1 MYLCLISIITLHR
14 KTNILKLVIKC
25 NIPYMFHCSTF
36 VLFDSYEALRE
47 ILISTYS
54 PNKKEQSIYLSVFHA
69 KRTRL
74 PFFCPTSLGWRAVK
88 KKQLLLGQ
96 ASGYCLPAAAAYF
109 LLLQTAVD
117 AWISRAGRSGLCL
130 LGSLCCFNF
139 SSLSF

>member
-1 MYLCLISIITLHR
+1 
-14 KTNILKLVIKC
+14 
-25 NIPYMFHCSTF
+25 MFHCSTF

-47 ILISTYS
+47 IFISTYS

-74 PFFCPTSLGWRAVK
+74 PFLFLGRRAVK
-88 KKQLLLGQ
+88 KKQLVQGQ

-130 LGSLCCFNF
+130 LGSTCCFNF
-139 SSLSF
+139 SSLSFRGKKTWAK